1 MSNSAYIFIIMS
13 LLYFIVFLFFAV
25 SLNNIAKQRGRECGI
40 KHEKDRMYHL
50 LAGYILKYTT
60 VDIDR
65 KEVVVDLLKLCD
77 GIAEELDKP
86 LLSDIIPPEKEESND
101 RLDIR
106 DMWNEFEEDEEL
118 AK

>member
-1 MSNSAYIFIIMS
+1 MSTSAYIFIIMS
-13 LLYFIVFLFFAV
+13 LLYFIVYLFFAV
-25 SLNNIAKQRGRECGI
+25 SLNNTAKQRGRECGI
-40 KHEKDRMYHL
+40 RYEKDRMYHV

-60 VDIDR
+60 VDVER

-86 LLSDIIPPEKEESND
+86 LLSDIMPPDKTESGE

-106 DMWNEFEEDEEL
+106 DMWNEFEDDEEL